1 MPEKRKEKEKTN
13 GCGQVINLCNT
24 NHVKS
29 FEAGQISL
37 DLKGL
42 SSYHVTVIP
51 KVGKY
56 STYQD
61 LNAHPLTNIERHL

>member
-37 DLKGL
+37 RVF

-51 KVGKY
+51 KVCEY
-56 STYQD
+56 STYQE
-61 LNAHPLTNIERHL
+61 LNAHPLTNTERHL